1 MTSTKSIL
9 LSTIIVILSGST
21 WVASWETKMSTPAL
35 TCSILTTGKIP
46 LRLQLVY
53 ITGTGKPAGF
63 TRVYGLGKGPGT
75 AIWTPPKTR
84 TRHGLPV
91 THFGTRHKNV
101 TPPSRLFHTT

>member
-1 MTSTKSIL
+1 MFPTGCNDRSMPKISADAENDWKRLGKS
-9 LSTIIVILSGST
+9 SEGQGSKDNVEIGSRRV
-21 WVASWETKMSTPAL
+21 WQV
-35 TCSILTTGKIP
+35 
-46 LRLQLVY
+46 VY